1 MSDIAPDPR
10 TRARARQ
17 GARALDRVLP
27 YTRVVAYVII
37 PFLVVAACL
46 LLVLPG
52 GTEQHFAWTINP
64 PVTAMLLGSAYAG
77 GIWFFVQVASQRHW
91 HRVRHGFPAV
101 LVFASLLA
109 AATFLHWDRF
119 HFGHV
124 SFITWVVLYVATPV
138 LVLIAI
144 VLELREDDGAPE
156 ADDVTIPRPWRY
168 VLALVGAAA
177 SVTGLVLFAVPSLLI
192 ERLGVGGHSAHRTD
206 RGRGAHSARHGEHL
220 DAAGLALVGVPAC
233 VPGPAREPRL
243 HRARDRG
250 AVRRPRVGAARGLAV
265 HDRHRSFSRGVPRLL
280 HLPRA
285 PARGRHRPVVTAAA
299 TRPVSRRGPRLPRG
313 AARRPSRTP
322 RPCGR
327 RPRAM
332 GHPRSPG

>member
-10 TRARARQ
+10 TRARVRQ
-17 GARALDRVLP
+17 GAGALDRVLP

-37 PFLVVAACL
+37 PFLVVAAFL

-52 GTEQHFAWTINP
+52 GTEQHFSWTINP

-77 GIWFFVQVASQRHW
+77 GIWFFVQVATQRHW

-124 SFITWVVLYVATPV
+124 SFITWVVLYVTTPV

-156 ADDVTIPRPWRY
+156 ADELTIPGPWRY
-168 VLALVGAAA
+168 VLALVGAVA

-192 ERLGVGGHSAHRTD
+192 GVWAWEVTPLTARIVGAVLTLPGMVNIWMLWDSRWSAFRRVFQAQLVSLACIVLAIVVRFGDLEWERPAAWLFTIGIAVSAAVYLVFYISLERR
-206 RGRGAHSARHGEHL
+206 RGRDTAR
-220 DAAGLALVGVPAC
+220 
-233 VPGPAREPRL
+233 
-243 HRARDRG
+243 
-250 AVRRPRVGAARGLAV
+250 
-265 HDRHRSFSRGVPRLL
+265 S
-280 HLPRA
+280 
-285 PARGRHRPVVTAAA
+285 
-299 TRPVSRRGPRLPRG
+299 
-313 AARRPSRTP
+313 
-322 RPCGR
+322 
-327 RPRAM
+327 
-332 GHPRSPG
+332 

>member
-10 TRARARQ
+10 TRARVRQ
-17 GARALDRVLP
+17 GAGALDRVLP

-37 PFLVVAACL
+37 PFLVVGAFL

-52 GTEQHFAWTINP
+52 GTEQHFSWTINP

-77 GIWFFVQVASQRHW
+77 GIWFFVQVATQRHW

-124 SFITWVVLYVATPV
+124 SFITWVVLYVTTPV
-138 LVLIAI
+138 LVVIAI

-156 ADDVTIPRPWRY
+156 ADELTIPGPWRY
-168 VLALVGAAA
+168 LLALVGAVA

-192 ERLGVGGHSAHRTD
+192 GVWAWEVTPLTARIVGAVLTLPGMVNIWMLWDSRWSAFRRVFQAQLVSLACIVLAIVMRFGDLEWERPAAWLFTIGIAVSAAVYLVFYISLERR
-206 RGRGAHSARHGEHL
+206 RGR
-220 DAAGLALVGVPAC
+220 DTAL
-233 VPGPAREPRL
+233 
-243 HRARDRG
+243 
-250 AVRRPRVGAARGLAV
+250 
-265 HDRHRSFSRGVPRLL
+265 S
-280 HLPRA
+280 
-285 PARGRHRPVVTAAA
+285 
-299 TRPVSRRGPRLPRG
+299 
-313 AARRPSRTP
+313 
-322 RPCGR
+322 
-327 RPRAM
+327 
-332 GHPRSPG
+332 